1 MTDPVP
7 QKNRPL
13 IDLSA
18 LCNRERELFDELA
31 TESQQAQFLGFGP
44 GRRPTF
50 DVPDYDQLPWE
61 KVLKKGNAFVV
72 LGCDRNGGPT
82 SGFGG
87 QMATHCG
94 AVDIVAGRNGFYAAK
109 KTKARCK
116 IEKKGPDFVGDAARV
131 YVSQRADPDAYFRIA
146 PGVVGNTSFNSPRS
160 TVVAK
165 ADTIRIIA
173 RENIKLVTKT
183 DELNSQGATLKDGMK
198 AIYGIDLMAMNGAG
212 GQQSLV
218 KGQQLIKVL
227 VDIVEAL
234 SGLTSEFL
242 TYVAQTRKFHMAL
255 CTHKHHGSFFGNLDA
270 PDFQDNIPKGVMAMI
285 NNICNVD
292 VGAMM
297 SQAGLRLLMMEYLS
311 APGGVYF
318 TERNKYNNETGTKY
332 ILSAYNTT
340 N

>member
-18 LCNRERELFDELA
+18 LCNREKELFDALS
-31 TESQQAQFLGFGP
+31 ESQQAQFLGFGP

-183 DELNSQGATLKDGMK
+183 DNMNSQGATLRDGMK

-218 KGQQLIKVL
+218 KGQQLVKLLI
-227 VDIVEAL
+227 DIVEGI
-234 SGLTSEFL
+234 SGLQSTFL
-242 TYVAQTRKFHMAL
+242 TYVAQTRKFHMSL
-255 CTHKHHGSFFGNLDA
+255 VTHNHHGSFFGIPDA
-270 PDFQDNIPKGVMAMI
+270 PDFKGAIPDGVMAMI
-285 NNICNVD
+285 NNVCNVD
-292 VGAMM
+292 VGLLM
-297 SQAGLRLLMMEYLS
+297 SQVGWTGLKFEYLH
-311 APGGVYF
+311 AAGGIKT
-318 TERNKYNNETGTKY
+318 TERDEYTGEVGTKY
-332 ILSAYNTT
+332 ILSDYNTT